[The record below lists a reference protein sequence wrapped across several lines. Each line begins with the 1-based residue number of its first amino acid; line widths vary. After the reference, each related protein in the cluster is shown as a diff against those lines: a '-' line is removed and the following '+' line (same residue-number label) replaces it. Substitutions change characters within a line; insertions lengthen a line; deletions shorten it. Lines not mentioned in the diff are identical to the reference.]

1 MTFETIETDRD
12 GGAFVLK
19 LHRPDCRNAIN
30 LQLMDDVEAAI
41 ATASADP
48 GVVGVIITGGDQ
60 YFSAGADL
68 NEALQMMDT
77 AAHRLSYTARWRRLN
92 SVLETCPKPII
103 AAVEGFCITGGCEL
117 ALACDI
123 RVAGEGSRFAITSS
137 RIGTVPGGGGT
148 QRLPRIV
155 GVGNALEILFS
166 GDPIDAAHALR
177 IGLVNRLAP
186 AGQALAEAKAMVRVY
201 EQRAPLSL
209 QLLKRTVYAGIEMSL
224 SAAIEFES
232 FVVNTIAE
240 TRDRQE
246 GITAFLEKR
255 KPVFKGE

>member
-1 MTFETIETDRD
+1 MSFKTIETDRD
-12 GGAFVLK
+12 GGAFVVK

-30 LQLMDDVEAAI
+30 LQMMDDVEAAI
-41 ATASADP
+41 ASASADA

-68 NEALQMMDT
+68 KEALQMMDT
-77 AAHRLSYTARWRRLN
+77 AAHRLSYTARWCRLN
-92 SVLETCPKPII
+92 KTLETCPKPVI
-103 AAVEGFCITGGCEL
+103 AAVEGFCMTGGCEL

-123 RVAGEGSRFAITSS
+123 RVAGEGSQFAITSA

-166 GDPIDAAHALR
+166 AEPIDAAHALR
-177 IGLVNRLAP
+177 IGLVNRVAP
-186 AGQALAEAKAMVRVY
+186 AGQALAAAKAMVRVY

-209 QLLKRTVYAGIEMSL
+209 QLLKRSVYAGIEMSL
-224 SAAIEFES
+224 SDAIEFES
-232 FVVNTIAE
+232 FIVNTIAE
-240 TRDRQE
+240 TRDRHE